1 MSALG
6 HKRTS
11 QHVRV
16 MSALPPKADMDQQ
29 GCDVCFVPKADIVRC
44 GENTSLL
51 DHLVGGGE
59 QGLRERQAKRL
70 GGLEVED
77 KLEFGR
83 LFNR

>member
-6 HKRTS
+6 HKRTFPHVAERDG
-11 QHVRV
+11 HVR
-16 MSALPPKADMDQQ
+16 
-29 GCDVCFVPKADIVRC
+29 FVPKADIVRC